1 MNEIRNSYKYSF
13 NVITIITMYFLA
25 IELIKTLIFSMQN
38 TLIFFN
44 LVLNKYLYK
53 SLNAKFTLF
62 SIACKT
68 FVILCNQVNSNIY
81 ADCFR

>member
-53 SLNAKFTLF
+53 S
-62 SIACKT
+62 
-68 FVILCNQVNSNIY
+68 
-81 ADCFR
+81 